1 MQFHLENEKITLG
14 NRQNVFKYMTNFVIS
29 SCWRSEYGVEIKA
42 SRTTQLLRHACFFC
56 CRRCGLPNNILK
68 CSPRVSSYPL
78 LVATCS
84 LSFWDLYKRKSMNR
98 ETKWNKSISEL
109 HLILWSDRPSEGL
122 GTPEKDVVECNDWR
136 FHSLLAEV
144 IVRVKWKVVVS
155 RMLYDRPV

>member
-1 MQFHLENEKITLG
+1 MFLNICQILWFRVVDVHSTEWKQKHQDRHSCCDMFFVFVVVDATYRTTYWNAHLEFRLVRFS
-14 NRQNVFKYMTNFVIS
+14 RQLVVCRFEIFI
-29 SCWRSEYGVEIKA
+29 GVNLWTGK
-42 SRTTQLLRHACFFC
+42 T
-56 CRRCGLPNNILK
+56 
-68 CSPRVSSYPL
+68 
-78 LVATCS
+78 
-84 LSFWDLYKRKSMNR
+84 KR
-98 ETKWNKSISEL
+98 NKSISEL